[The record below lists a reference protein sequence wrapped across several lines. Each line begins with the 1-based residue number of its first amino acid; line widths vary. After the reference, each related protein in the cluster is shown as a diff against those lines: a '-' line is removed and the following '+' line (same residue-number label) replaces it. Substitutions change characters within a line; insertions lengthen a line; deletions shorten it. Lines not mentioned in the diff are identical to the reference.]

1 MSGRKTVLT
10 AGWLGLSTLLQV
22 VVLVAVWWFAVRTE
36 HGQLLDTIALTGNSI
51 GQHRIVGVVGG
62 VLNAVSLLSLLAATV
77 VIGFI
82 ALIRGRI
89 GLAVVT
95 IVLIAGANLTTQALK
110 YVIERPDFGID
121 PERAAAGNS
130 LPSGHTTV
138 AASVAIALVM
148 VLPPRL
154 RGLGAL
160 LGAGYAAAAGVA
172 TLSAGWHRPSDAV
185 AALLVVG
192 AWGSL
197 ASLVLLLVQGDTV
210 QVEPGD
216 GHLVV
221 RNVLAIGGLVL
232 VVAAAVAIGWTDGE
246 RMTPIEEFGR
256 RRLLVA
262 YAGSAAGIAGTAAL
276 VMALVLRTVHRVVPR
291 RINRPDPAAT
301 E

>member
-10 AGWLGLSTLLQV
+10 VGWLGLLTLLQV
-22 VVLVAVWWFAVRTE
+22 GVLVAVWWFAVRTE

-51 GQHRIVGVVGG
+51 GQQRIVGVVGG

-95 IVLIAGANLTTQALK
+95 IVLIAGANVTTQALK
-110 YVIERPDFGID
+110 HFIERPDFGID

-197 ASLVLLLVQGDTV
+197 ASLVLLLIQGDTV

-246 RMTPIEEFGR
+246 RMIPIEEFGR

-291 RINRPDPAAT
+291 RINRPEPAAAA
-301 E
+301 

>member
-10 AGWLGLSTLLQV
+10 AGWLCLLTLVQV
-22 VVLVAVWWFAVRTE
+22 LALIAVWWFAVRTE

-51 GQHRIVGVVGG
+51 GRQRIVGVVGG

-95 IVLIAGANLTTQALK
+95 IVLIAGANVTTQALK
-110 YVIERPDFGID
+110 YFIQRPDFGID

-154 RGLGAL
+154 RGWGAL

-172 TLSAGWHRPSDAV
+172 TLSAGWHRPSDAI

-192 AWGSL
+192 AWGTL
-197 ASLVLLLVQGDTV
+197 ASLVLLLTQGETV

-216 GHLVV
+216 GHQVA
-221 RNVLAIGGLVL
+221 RNVLAIGGLALL
-232 VVAAAVAIGWTDGE
+232 VGAAVAIGWTDGE
-246 RMTPIEEFGR
+246 RMIPIEEFGR

-262 YAGSAAGIAGTAAL
+262 YAGSAAGIVGTAAL

-291 RINRPDPAAT
+291 RVG
-301 E
+301 